1 MGNINEEISRIRSL
15 MYEELS
21 SMKDKIVGITN
32 DIFDQYIESLK
43 TKVKTIN
50 PLNNYIYWFWV
61 KNTDD
66 LKSELINKVEK
77 GEFGTDGKTFNR
89 KKIISELNRMNGV
102 IKTVI
107 ILELRSGNEGK
118 LYGKDV
124 FNKYQ
129 KCNNCKSDKDVLS
142 TLSRVYGEI
151 NYSDFKNT
159 LKNLPSMISS
169 AEHQLNKIENLTG
182 KFVSGRSSSYGR
194 YKDNSEDD
202 NETTGIFF
210 SNSVGDDFI
219 ITFKLYVNDD
229 SLKDLI
235 TLDGK
240 IVKFKGTV
248 VESKVLDVPV
258 NYWIDGSF
266 VHDINYNN
274 INYKIGFNEKKIS
287 EGKTY
292 TKVYFKDK
300 DNKKLCD
307 SDKCFIIKILN
318 IND

>member
-32 DIFDQYIESLK
+32 NVFKDYIENLK
-43 TKVKTIN
+43 SRIKGKN
-50 PLNNYIYWFWV
+50 PLNYSITNFWV
-61 KNTDD
+61 KNNE
-66 LKSELINKVEK
+66 ELRLELVNKAEK
-77 GEFGTDGKTFNR
+77 GEFGTDGKTFNK
-89 KKIISELNRMNGV
+89 KKIISELNRMNNV
-102 IKTVI
+102 IKTLI
-107 ILELRSGNEGK
+107 ILELRSGKNQINSKE
-118 LYGKDV
+118 LYS
-124 FNKYQ
+124 KYQ
-129 KCNNCKSDKDVLS
+129 KCDNCKSDKDVLS
-142 TLSRVYGEI
+142 TLSGVYGEI

-159 LKNLPSMISS
+159 LKNLPSMIAS

-210 SNSVGDDFI
+210 RNSVGDDFI

-307 SDKCFIIKILN
+307 SDKCFTIKILN